1 MVMADDVSSWDDDS
15 TEFIPFRRSMA
26 SVSIR
31 GKAVNMLIVAA
42 ILALLVGLMLGLLG
56 GGGAILTT
64 PMLIY
69 LVGLEPKEAITAS
82 LVVVG
87 VTSAISAGFHTRLGN
102 VDFRTGA
109 IFGGAGMTGAFV
121 GGRLAGYVSATVL
134 LLAFAAMMLVTAIM
148 MLKGRGESAGDG
160 RMHAAKAMAVGAVV
174 GFIAGLVGA
183 GGGFLIVP
191 ALVLF
196 GNIPMR
202 RAIGTSLFVITLQSI
217 AGFAGH
223 IAHARVPLSVV
234 APITAM
240 TVIGTIVGVRYA
252 QRVSTTALRRAFA
265 WFVLAMGIFVLAK
278 QVSWPVTLL
287 FAGVALSVAF
297 WVSRASAREPQ
308 PGASGT
314 NSTSALNVPCPTNQ
328 RPVRG

>member
-1 MVMADDVSSWDDDS
+1 MMI
-15 TEFIPFRRSMA
+15 F
-26 SVSIR
+26 
-31 GKAVNMLIVAA
+31 VAA
-42 ILALLVGLMLGLLG
+42 ILALLVGVTLGLLG

-69 LVGLEPKEAITAS
+69 LVGLEAKEAITAS

-87 VTSAISAGFHTRLGN
+87 ITSAVSAGFHARMGN
-102 VDFRTGA
+102 VDFRTGLV
-109 IFGGAGMTGAFV
+109 FGGGGMTGAFL
-121 GGRLAGYVSATVL
+121 GGRLAGYVSGTVL

-148 MLKGRGESAGDG
+148 MLRGRRESVGDG
-160 RMHAAKAMAVGAVV
+160 RMHASKAIAVGALV

-196 GNIPMR
+196 GNVPMR
-202 RAIGTSLFVITLQSI
+202 RAIGTSLFVITLQSM

-223 IAHARVPLSVV
+223 IAHAHLTLAVA
-234 APITAM
+234 APITLM
-240 TVIGTIVGVRYA
+240 TVVGTIVGVRYA

-278 QVSWPVTLL
+278 QVSWPVTVA
-287 FAGVALSVAF
+287 FASIALSLAL
-297 WVSRASAREPQ
+297 WVSRTSAQEVQAST
-308 PGASGT
+308 SGT
-314 NSTSALNVPCPTNQ
+314 NPAPAVNPACPTNSGPVQ
-328 RPVRG
+328 R